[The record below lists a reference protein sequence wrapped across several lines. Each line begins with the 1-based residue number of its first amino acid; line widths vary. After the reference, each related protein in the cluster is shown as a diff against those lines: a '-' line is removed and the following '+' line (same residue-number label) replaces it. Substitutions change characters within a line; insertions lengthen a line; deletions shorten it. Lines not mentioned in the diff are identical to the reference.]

1 MPHQGND
8 RAPAAA
14 IRACNEFADQGYDGT
29 LVAQNAMKP
38 GYWELILRF
47 EEYRY
52 VCNVSSDGR
61 VSSFDKL
68 N

>member
-1 MPHQGND
+1 M
-8 RAPAAA
+8 RASCSASSASA
-14 IRACNEFADQGYDGT
+14 